1 MRDDADSITD
11 DADSITVE
19 RKWLRFG
26 VLLAVL
32 HLAFLAVLL
41 VLLQWSVPA
50 AIGFAVVASVVGA
63 AFVYAVSFRL

>member
-1 MRDDADSITD
+1 MRDNADSITD
-11 DADSITVE
+11 DTDSITVE

-26 VLLAVL
+26 ALLAVL

-50 AIGFAVVASVVGA
+50 AIVFAIVASIAGA